1 MPLLSNYTLSV
12 FVNVVIGH
20 GVLHKLKY
28 GVLPFGS
35 KNMWTLNAV
44 EIILVDPSAKL
55 STSFDASNSQNVP
68 ACQWLSKPGGVISI

>member
-35 KNMWTLNAV
+35 KNMWALNIV
-44 EIILVDPSAKL
+44 EIMPTRARLFLTTFLDSGF
-55 STSFDASNSQNVP
+55 SFTS
-68 ACQWLSKPGGVISI
+68 PGKTSECD